1 MTTRLQYILLG
12 INVLCL
18 LLLVHNFLVLRQI
31 PPQAAIYS
39 AIAATAEKLE
49 AQKLAIDAMK
59 DDITRI
65 QGGLSDIKAMTI
77 LRHQKIEELGQKI
90 GGK

>member
-18 LLLVHNFLVLRQI
+18 SLLVPNFIALRI

-49 AQKLAIDAMK
+49 TQKLAIDAMK